1 MKSILVAVFIA
12 VPAIAMAADKPD
24 MTEGLWEI
32 TSKVNMPGM
41 PMQMPAHTMQH
52 CFTKEDIAKGDK
64 TVPQNQERPDQK
76 CEMVERKMVGN
87 KFNYK
92 MVCNGK
98 NKMTMIGEVV
108 YSKTSYRGTSRMD
121 MAQNGQPMRMNTEY
135 SAKRL
140 GDCKK

>member
-1 MKSILVAVFIA
+1 MKAYLVAALIA
-12 VPAIAMAADKPD
+12 VPAIALAADKPD

-64 TVPQNQERPDQK
+64 TVPQNQQSDQK
-76 CEMVERKMVGN
+76 CDMVERRMTGN
-87 KFNYK
+87 KLNYK
-92 MVCNGK
+92 MVCSGK
-98 NKMTMIGEVV
+98 NKMTMTGEVI
-108 YSKTSYRGTSRMD
+108 YSRTSYRGTSQMD
-121 MAQNGQPMRMNTEY
+121 MVQNGQPMRMTTEY

-140 GDCKK
+140 GNCKK